1 MNRDA
6 SRSRATSESIVD
18 ADQRKRRQKSC
29 RRSLGILFAAA
40 GILAFASADAAKPAS
55 KGPQDHS
62 PPAVTMTAPAAGS
75 TVAGAVSVKVTAT
88 DNIGIARVDLLANG
102 VKVASATV
110 APYAFSWDSTKVPN
124 GGATLSATA
133 YDSAGNSASAS
144 ESVTVA
150 NNTQPPTVAISSP
163 ASGSTVKGT
172 VAVNVS
178 ASSSVGVSR
187 VDLKANGTLVGSATI
202 APFAFSWDTTKVP
215 DGSVIL
221 SASAYNTAGASAT
234 ASVNETVSNTTT
246 TTTPSLS
253 VTSLN
258 SSGGVSIAVYP
269 ADSSGLGDGTSS
281 LSRTYPLSTR
291 VWLSAALR
299 SGSNYFVKWQKDG
312 VDYDTASTT
321 SMVMDAN
328 HTFTAVYETPACVG
342 VAVYPGVDSIKSA
355 VAAYPA
361 GTTFCI
367 KAGIHRFT
375 ASVIPRTGDKYVGE
389 PGAVLSGSKVLTA
402 FQRSGSYWIA
412 TGQNQGE
419 PPAAATNGGW
429 AVCTPEAPACIYREK
444 VFVNGQELWQVASID
459 ALAPGTFYFDYANNI
474 IYLYDDPTGKLV
486 ETTTG
491 SGGIVGYPGGANDS
505 VTIKNLVFEKF
516 GGGYVTANGHNAL
529 KTASGWIVQNS
540 EFRFISYIGVMNN
553 NSLVRNNYI
562 HHNGQYGVTGSGTFE
577 GNEISY
583 NNTDGWNTGND
594 AGASKFHGVTGLVVR
609 GNIVASNKSRG
620 LWTDTD
626 NINTVYENNIIE
638 NNVEMGI
645 LHEKSC
651 AATFK
656 YNVLRGNNS
665 AYPGKA
671 IWWGAQIFTRSSK
684 DLQIFGNDVTATP
697 PGVNGIGIYNRFVN
711 GVQETYTGTNCGIIE
726 SRNVAVHDNVV
737 RLDIGQ
743 QHGVAGGGVGYGA
756 TYNILFTN
764 NKYYLKD
771 LAGAY
776 FQYDGGTIKPKQL
789 WQASGQDLAG
799 KFNQY

>member
-6 SRSRATSESIVD
+6 SRSRATSEPIVN
-18 ADQRKRRQKSC
+18 ADLRKRLQKSC
-29 RRSLGILFAAA
+29 HRSLGILFAAA
-40 GILAFASADAAKPAS
+40 GILTFASADAAKPAS
-55 KGPQDHS
+55 KGPQDHT
-62 PPAVTMTAPAAGS
+62 PPAVSMTAPAAGS

-102 VKVASATV
+102 VKLASATV

-133 YDSAGNSASAS
+133 YDSAGNSASAT

-253 VTSLN
+253 ITSLN

-269 ADSSGLGDGTSS
+269 TDSSGLGDGTSS

-291 VWLSAALR
+291 VWVSAALR
-299 SGSNYFVKWQKDG
+299 SGSSYFVKWQKDG

-367 KAGIHRFT
+367 KAGIHRFNSTVT
-375 ASVIPRTGDKYVGE
+375 ARTGDKYIGE
-389 PGAVLSGSKVLTA
+389 PGAILNGSKVLTSFTSTGGYWVA
-402 FQRSGSYWIA
+402 SGQY
-412 TGQNQGE
+412 QQE
-419 PPAAATNGGW
+419 PVFPSTLCLAIS
-429 AVCTPEAPACIYREK
+429 PSCIYPEK
-444 VFVNGQELWQVASID
+444 IFLDGKDLWQVTTLS
-459 ALAPGTFYFDYANNI
+459 ALGTGKFYFDYVNHQ
-474 IYLYDDPTGKLV
+474 IYLFDNPTGHTI
-486 ETTTG
+486 EATTG
-491 SGGIVGYPGGANDS
+491 SGGIVGYGGGSGDF
-505 VTIKNLVFEKF
+505 VTVKNLTFEKF
-516 GGGYVTANGHNAL
+516 GGGSVPGSADDAL
-529 KTASGWIVQNS
+529 KAVDGWQVVNN
-540 EFRFISYIGVMNN
+540 EFRFISGIGVASYGNGV
-553 NSLVRNNYI
+553 VRNNYI
-562 HHNGQYGVTGSGTFE
+562 HHNGQYGIVGSGTFE
-577 GNEISY
+577 GNTISY
-583 NNTDGWNTGND
+583 NNTDGFDPNND
-594 AGASKFHGVTGLVVR
+594 AGGSKFHRTIGLVAR
-609 GNIVASNKSRG
+609 GNTVSSNNGRG
-620 LWTDTD
+620 FWTDTD
-626 NINTVYENNIIE
+626 NLNATYENNIIA
-638 NNVEMGI
+638 NNAEMGI
-645 LHEKSC
+645 FHEVSC
-651 AATFK
+651 AVVIRN
-656 YNVLRGNNS
+656 NVIRGNN
-665 AYPGKA
+665 AAMAGKSL
-671 IWWGAQIFTRSSK
+671 WNGGQIYARSSK
-684 DLQIFGNDVTATP
+684 DMQIYGNDITAAGAGTH
-697 PGVNGIGIYNRFVN
+697 GISLRGGDAPYSD
-711 GVQETYTGTNCGIIE
+711 TNCGSVHLQNI
-726 SRNVAVHDNVV
+726 AVHDNVI
-737 RLDIGQ
+737 RLDNTTPDLN
-743 QHGVAGGGVGYGA
+743 GVVGVSAGYGA
-756 TYNILFTN
+756 TYNIHFTN
-764 NKYYLKD
+764 NTYFLTD
-771 LAGAY
+771 LAGLY
-776 FQYDGGTIKPKQL
+776 FLFDGATQVMTKGQ
-789 WQASGQDLAG
+789 WQAAGQDVTG
-799 KFNQY
+799 KFYQY